1 MSDSDNEGKITDNA
15 TDFDIENYNI
25 QELISIIGLANEV
38 PLTNE
43 KIVSRIT
50 TLKERFNE
58 KPDGDV
64 KDNFLDFFDQ
74 IQEKLLN
81 NKKEETV
88 EDLFEKQEAN
98 LDDFGRITRPPIE
111 YNSRA
116 PRQLKL
122 HDNDGYK
129 NNY

>member
-1 MSDSDNEGKITDNA
+1 MSDSDNEGKLTDNA

-58 KPDGDV
+58 KPDGEV

-74 IQEKLLN
+74 IL
-81 NKKEETV
+81 
-88 EDLFEKQEAN
+88 
-98 LDDFGRITRPPIE
+98 
-111 YNSRA
+111 
-116 PRQLKL
+116 
-122 HDNDGYK
+122 
-129 NNY
+129 